1 LVDDILEQ
9 SNQSDDDIESEV
21 AMTLDLGPVDDSEKV
36 EQPAILKQIDE
47 NKKDTAQDQQCS
59 IQSALEDS
67 LLD

>member
-1 LVDDILEQ
+1 M
-9 SNQSDDDIESEV
+9 ESEV

-47 NKKDTAQDQQCS
+47 NNKDTAQDQQCS